1 MGIYRDAD
9 YFWRLPDIKKKKQ
22 PKKHIK
28 HVGLAAVLLACNQQN
43 IHK

>member
-9 YFWRLPDIKKKKQ
+9 YFWRLPDIKKQ

-28 HVGLAAVLLACNQQN
+28 HVGLAAVLLACNPQN